1 MSVLWMEQRSFENR
15 VFFFRVELLVTLG
28 NPRHRPYLPKSAF
41 RSLVKSGDLRIER
54 HKMAHLH
61 YFSPRVVKLLESSK
75 MTTKNALLGLS
86 EISPDMGYHVPVPG
100 RELISI
106 EEVETNE

>member
-1 MSVLWMEQRSFENR
+1 MLSESRYYEQRSRENL

-28 NPRHRPYLPKSAF
+28 NPRHRPCLPKSTF
-41 RSLVKSGDLRIER
+41 RFLVKSGDLRIER
-54 HKMAHLH
+54 YKMAHLH
-61 YFSPRVVKLLESSK
+61 YFSPRVIKLLELSK
-75 MTTKNALLGLS
+75 MTKNALLGLS

-106 EEVETNE
+106 EEVEK

>member
-28 NPRHRPYLPKSAF
+28 NPRHRPCLPKSAF
-41 RSLVKSGDLRIER
+41 RSLVGSGGIIVER
-54 HKMAHLH
+54 YGIQHFYHL
-61 YFSPRVVKLLESSK
+61 SPRVVELLELSK
-75 MTTKNALLGLS
+75 MTAKDAPSGLF
-86 EISPDMGYHVPVPG
+86 ELSPDMGYHVPVPG

-106 EEVETNE
+106 EEVEK